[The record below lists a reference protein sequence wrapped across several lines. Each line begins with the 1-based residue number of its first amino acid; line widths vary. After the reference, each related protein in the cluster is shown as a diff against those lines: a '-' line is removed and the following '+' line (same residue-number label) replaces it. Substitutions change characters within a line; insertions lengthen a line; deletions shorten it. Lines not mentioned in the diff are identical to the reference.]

1 MPKGGQP
8 IGPQAVARRVLRE
21 GIGHWLVHQQRQ
33 VSGDGAVTESADV
46 PRSGEQARLMA
57 RGCRARTCGGGCLDE
72 EAGVRGR
79 QARGDEFTGLV
90 DKPLA
95 QHQAGDPGGWEDTA
109 TIDGEH
115 RPVVRRRDIDRAG
128 VALGGKRAREE
139 SGGYYVEPT
148 VFHRMDNTHTLA
160 REEVFAEFI
169 ESRAHEALLHASS
182 MGSGPT
188 LTRRYLLEP
197 AADDEPYEREGLL
210 RLPLMQDCSDR
221 RFLDAPALTPDAWLQ
236 YAIDTFDV
244 LYAESEYATRVYALP
259 VHAHIIGRPGRINA
273 LEQILQYAS
282 SREHVWVATAR
293 DIAEHILAQ
302 PDQNLQEAHA

>member
-1 MPKGGQP
+1 MSFTWPNGHRLAFCLVVN
-8 IGPQAVARRVLRE
+8 IEDAQADSP
-21 GIGHWLVHQQRQ
+21 
-33 VSGDGAVTESADV
+33 SGASIADLQYGL
-46 PRSGEQARLMA
+46 RSGFVRITDLLSEYSVKA
-57 RGCRARTCGGGCLDE
+57 TFVLD
-72 EAGVRGR
+72 A
-79 QARGDEFTGLV
+79 DL
-90 DKPLA
+90 
-95 QHQAGDPGGWEDTA
+95 
-109 TIDGEH
+109 
-115 RPVVRRRDIDRAG
+115 
-128 VALGGKRAREE
+128 
-139 SGGYYVEPT
+139 
-148 VFHRMDNTHTLA
+148 LA